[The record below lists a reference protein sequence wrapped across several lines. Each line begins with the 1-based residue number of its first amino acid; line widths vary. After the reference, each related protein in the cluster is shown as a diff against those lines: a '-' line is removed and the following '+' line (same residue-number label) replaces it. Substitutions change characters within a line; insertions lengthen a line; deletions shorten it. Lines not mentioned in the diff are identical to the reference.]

1 MIVLSSIE
9 RLKVAK
15 LMSIEEFDGTESAS
29 IDFCESMFKNY
40 SVMAITT
47 FSGELRQLVPLFR
60 FIFRKPGESAD
71 NVERGLRKA
80 DELMQK
86 MFGINFEP
94 KYYTS
99 DNSGAIE
106 NGIIRVKGEDVK
118 ARLGSDKLH
127 DENNI
132 TRVLKTI
139 PTKLQEMYRK
149 EIKLMINGLSPE
161 VSEKIFENLIG
172 KSKSNGYDRL
182 YRSLLFNYRK

>member
-161 VSEKIFENLIG
+161 VSEKIFENLIE
-172 KSKSNGYDRL
+172 KSKGNGYDRL